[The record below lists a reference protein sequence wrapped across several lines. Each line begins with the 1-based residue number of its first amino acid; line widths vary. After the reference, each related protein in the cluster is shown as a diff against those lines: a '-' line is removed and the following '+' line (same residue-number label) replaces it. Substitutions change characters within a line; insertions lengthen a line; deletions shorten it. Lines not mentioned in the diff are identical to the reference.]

1 MNKRNPRK
9 VDNLPLK
16 RSTRKRAEV
25 NYNEKTL
32 EESKFKIPTP
42 TKSYK
47 KYKDDEDSEV
57 SHENA
62 NFVIVPPRVTRNLAR
77 MPSSSMESGANS
89 RNLRRSNRTPSNQ
102 ENQRATRTTR
112 RRDIKYNEKENKS
125 LERVMDSRT
134 SNKRSRYDSQDFPT
148 LVSYDF
154 KKGINEININ
164 GSYRRRESNS
174 ESDFGPVYKEDSEE
188 FEHED
193 Y

>member
-9 VDNLPLK
+9 VDDPPLK

-47 KYKDDEDSEV
+47 RYKDDEDSEV

-62 NFVIVPPRVTRNLAR
+62 NFVIVPPRVTRNLSR
-77 MPSSSMESGANS
+77 MPSSSLESGSNS
-89 RNLRRSNRTPSNQ
+89 RNLRRSNRTPVTH
-102 ENQRATRTTR
+102 ENERVTRTTR
-112 RRDIKYNEKENKS
+112 RRDIKYSEKENKS
-125 LERVMDSRT
+125 LERVVNSRA

-148 LVSYDF
+148 LVSNDS
-154 KKGINEININ
+154 KKAINEISIN
-164 GSYRRRESNS
+164 DLYRRKQSNS

-188 FEHED
+188 FEPDD